1 MDYKVFYR
9 KYRPKNFTELVGQ
22 ENIKDVLINSIKANK
37 IAHAYIFTGPR
48 GTGKTSTAKIF
59 AKTLNCLHNEKGISC
74 DECDMC
80 KTYNE
85 SADIIEID
93 AASNNGVEEI
103 RNLRDSVKVA
113 PYNSKYKVYII
124 DEVHMLSNSAWN
136 AFLKTLEEPPSHV
149 IFILATTEINKIP
162 DTVMS
167 RCQRFDF
174 TKIPFEVMKQHLH
187 KICQLEHI
195 EIDNDALEEIV
206 NMSNGCLRD
215 ALSYLDKTS
224 KLSSKISSDIVEKS
238 FGFINKN
245 VLGNLLTSIENN
257 DYTAI
262 NKQID
267 EISNCGITPLNFINE
282 FVEYLLNII
291 IDNQCESKGYL
302 LNIRNLIFKLN
313 DIVQNFNS
321 IVNPFTLIKVELLSI
336 NYFPG
341 NNDVNIS
348 HAETLQ
354 KSVKSNDIDKQYAN
368 KKDFVNEIN
377 VKIDEKNVNEEN
389 DIKILEEH
397 NNNNIII
404 NDEIKKIRINNSF
417 YKASKH
423 LKQKFL
429 FTFQEVKDKLSIEN
443 NFKLLGFIENATI
456 EVVSSKNVIFSF
468 KDTSDAI
475 IFNEN
480 VNSIEKYYNEKNNS
494 VYKFIA
500 ISLNEWDT
508 IRQEFIRN
516 KDKVYS
522 YIDENDV
529 KYMSDEKNETFEL
542 AESLF
547 GNDILEVN

>member
-22 ENIKDVLINSIKANK
+22 ESIKDVLINSIKTNK

-59 AKTLNCLHNEKGISC
+59 AKTLNCLHNENGISC

-206 NMSNGCLRD
+206 NISNGCLRD

-291 IDNQCESKGYL
+291 IDNQCESKEYL

-348 HAETLQ
+348 HTDTLQ
-354 KSVKSNDIDKQYAN
+354 KSVKNNDIDKQYAN

-417 YKASKH
+417 YKASKD

-529 KYMSDEKNETFEL
+529 KYMSDEKDETFEL

-547 GNDILEVN
+547 GTDILEVN

>member
-22 ENIKDVLINSIKANK
+22 ESIKDVLINSIKTNK

-59 AKTLNCLHNEKGISC
+59 AKTLNCLHNENGISC

-206 NMSNGCLRD
+206 NISNGCLRD

-291 IDNQCESKGYL
+291 IDNQCESKEYL

-348 HAETLQ
+348 HTDTLQ
-354 KSVKSNDIDKQYAN
+354 KSVKNNDIDKQYAN

-417 YKASKH
+417 YKASKD

-500 ISLNEWDT
+500 ISLNEWHT

-529 KYMSDEKNETFEL
+529 KYMSDEKDETFEL

-547 GNDILEVN
+547 GTDILEVN

>member
-22 ENIKDVLINSIKANK
+22 ESIKDVLINSIKTNK

-59 AKTLNCLHNEKGISC
+59 AKTLNCLHNENGISC

-206 NMSNGCLRD
+206 NISNGCLRD

-291 IDNQCESKGYL
+291 IDNQCESKEYL

-336 NYFPG
+336 NFP
-341 NNDVNIS
+341 S
-348 HAETLQ
+348 C
-354 KSVKSNDIDKQYAN
+354 
-368 KKDFVNEIN
+368 
-377 VKIDEKNVNEEN
+377 
-389 DIKILEEH
+389 KILF
-397 NNNNIII
+397 NLCIGIVS
-404 NDEIKKIRINNSF
+404 KKSFNSF
-417 YKASKH
+417 
-423 LKQKFL
+423 
-429 FTFQEVKDKLSIEN
+429 V
-443 NFKLLGFIENATI
+443 
-456 EVVSSKNVIFSF
+456 
-468 KDTSDAI
+468 
-475 IFNEN
+475 
-480 VNSIEKYYNEKNNS
+480 
-494 VYKFIA
+494 
-500 ISLNEWDT
+500 
-508 IRQEFIRN
+508 
-516 KDKVYS
+516 
-522 YIDENDV
+522 
-529 KYMSDEKNETFEL
+529 
-542 AESLF
+542 
-547 GNDILEVN
+547 

>member
-59 AKTLNCLHNEKGISC
+59 AKTLNCLHNENGISC

-113 PYNSKYKVYII
+113 PYSSKYKVYII

-174 TKIPFEVMKQHLH
+174 TKISFEVMKQHLH

-224 KLSSKISSDIVEKS
+224 KLSSKITSNIVEKS

-257 DYTAI
+257 DYNAI
-262 NKQID
+262 NEQIN

-291 IDNQCESKGYL
+291 IDNQYKSREYL

-348 HAETLQ
+348 HTETLQ
-354 KSVKSNDIDKQYAN
+354 KSVKNNDIN
-368 KKDFVNEIN
+368 KNNIDEDGSDIEVNN
-377 VKIDEKNVNEEN
+377 KIDEKNVNKVN
-389 DIKILEEH
+389 DEKILEEH
-397 NNNNIII
+397 NSSSVII
-404 NDEIKKIRINNSF
+404 NDEIKKIRVNNSF
-417 YKASKH
+417 YKASKD

-429 FTFQEVKDKLSIEN
+429 LTFQEFKDKLSIEN

-480 VNSIEKYYNEKNNS
+480 VNNIEKYYNDKNNS

-500 ISLNEWDT
+500 ISLDEWDA

-516 KDKVYS
+516 KDKVYN

-529 KYMSDEKNETFEL
+529 KYMSDEKNETVEL

-547 GNDILEVN
+547 GTDILEVN

>member
-22 ENIKDVLINSIKANK
+22 ESIKDVLINSIKTNK

-59 AKTLNCLHNEKGISC
+59 AKTLNCLHNENGISC

-291 IDNQCESKGYL
+291 IDNQCESKEYL

-348 HAETLQ
+348 HTDTLQ
-354 KSVKSNDIDKQYAN
+354 KSVKNNDIDKQYAN
-368 KKDFVNEIN
+368 KKDFVNEVN

-417 YKASKH
+417 YKASKD

-443 NFKLLGFIENATI
+443 NFKLLGMIENATV

-468 KDTSDAI
+468 NNANDAI

-500 ISLNEWDT
+500 ISLNEWDI
-508 IRQEFIRN
+508 IRQEFIKN
-516 KDKVYS
+516 KGKVYS

-529 KYMSDEKNETFEL
+529 KYMSDEKDETFEL

>member
-59 AKTLNCLHNEKGISC
+59 AKTLNCLHNENGISC

-174 TKIPFEVMKQHLH
+174 TKISFEVMKQHLH

-224 KLSSKISSDIVEKS
+224 KLSSKITSNIVEKS

-257 DYTAI
+257 DYNAI
-262 NKQID
+262 NEQIN

-282 FVEYLLNII
+282 FVEYLLDII
-291 IDNQCESKGYL
+291 IDNQYKSREYL

-336 NYFPG
+336 NYFLG

-348 HAETLQ
+348 HTETLQ
-354 KSVKSNDIDKQYAN
+354 KSVKNNDIN
-368 KKDFVNEIN
+368 KNNIDEDGSDIEVNN
-377 VKIDEKNVNEEN
+377 KIDEKNVNKVN
-389 DIKILEEH
+389 DEKILEEH
-397 NNNNIII
+397 NSSSVII
-404 NDEIKKIRINNSF
+404 NDEIKKIRVNNSF
-417 YKASKH
+417 YKASKD

-429 FTFQEVKDKLSIEN
+429 LTFQKFKDKLSIEN

-480 VNSIEKYYNEKNNS
+480 VNNIEKYYNDKNNS

-500 ISLNEWDT
+500 ISLDEWDA

-516 KDKVYS
+516 KDKVYN

-529 KYMSDEKNETFEL
+529 RYMSDEKNETVEL

-547 GNDILEVN
+547 GTDILEVN

>member
-22 ENIKDVLINSIKANK
+22 ESIKDVLINSIKTNK

-59 AKTLNCLHNEKGISC
+59 AKTLNCLHNENGISC

-267 EISNCGITPLNFINE
+267 EISNCGTTPLNFINE

-291 IDNQCESKGYL
+291 IDNQCESKEYL

-348 HAETLQ
+348 HTETLQ
-354 KSVKSNDIDKQYAN
+354 KSVKNNDIDKQYAN
-368 KKDFVNEIN
+368 KKDFVNEVN

-417 YKASKH
+417 YKASKD

-443 NFKLLGFIENATI
+443 NFKLLGMIENATV

-468 KDTSDAI
+468 NNANDAI

-500 ISLNEWDT
+500 ISLNEWDI
-508 IRQEFIRN
+508 IRQEFIKN
-516 KDKVYS
+516 KGKVYS

-529 KYMSDEKNETFEL
+529 KYMSDEKDETFEL

>member
-103 RNLRDSVKVA
+103 RNLRDSVKVS

-174 TKIPFEVMKQHLH
+174 TKISFEVMKQHLH

-348 HAETLQ
+348 HTETLQ
-354 KSVKSNDIDKQYAN
+354 KSVKNNDIDNQYAN

-417 YKASKH
+417 YKASKD

-529 KYMSDEKNETFEL
+529 KYMSDEKDETFEL

>member
-22 ENIKDVLINSIKANK
+22 ESIKDVLINSIKTNK

-59 AKTLNCLHNEKGISC
+59 AKTLNCLHNENGISC

-103 RNLRDSVKVA
+103 RNLRDSVKVS

-291 IDNQCESKGYL
+291 IDNQCESKEYL

-348 HAETLQ
+348 HTETLQ
-354 KSVKSNDIDKQYAN
+354 KSVKNNDIDKQYAN
-368 KKDFVNEIN
+368 KKDFVNEVN

-417 YKASKH
+417 YKASKD

-443 NFKLLGFIENATI
+443 NFKLLGMIENATV

-468 KDTSDAI
+468 NNANDAI

-500 ISLNEWDT
+500 ISLNEWDI
-508 IRQEFIRN
+508 IRQEFIKN
-516 KDKVYS
+516 KGKVYS

-529 KYMSDEKNETFEL
+529 KYMSDEKDETFEL